1 MSESHAPESHTPPSG
16 SARLNTG
23 VAHNARV
30 WNYWIGGKDNYEVDR
45 RVGDH
50 VASIIPV
57 IRDIARADRDFL
69 GRAVTYLSRDR
80 GVRQYL
86 DIGTGLRVLAVLQK
100 RRTDLTEDD
109 AGVMWEVVDA
119 VDAQRGPGHGPAA
132 EDPARRRRLMA
143 LGHDPLRA

>member
-1 MSESHAPESHTPPSG
+1 MADAFELDALWEEFHRVVNMTSTELA
-16 SARLNTG
+16 ARLQ
-23 VAHNARV
+23 VSEA
-30 WNYWIGGKDNYEVDR
+30 GGHAEAPPPEDE
-45 RVGDH
+45 
-50 VASIIPV
+50 A
-57 IRDIARADRDFL
+57 
-69 GRAVTYLSRDR
+69 
-80 GVRQYL
+80 
-86 DIGTGLRVLAVLQK
+86 TGLRVLAVLQK